1 MILNKTEKVIDQ
13 VNLRTYTAQ
22 QSRNKIYLSS
32 ILIVVG
38 LSLGV
43 EMVTLYCNCIKNRIT
58 ALVT

>member
-13 VNLRTYTAQ
+13 VNFRTYTAQ

-43 EMVTLYCNCIKNRIT
+43 EMVTIIL
-58 ALVT
+58 